1 MNIIKI
7 GAEQK
12 IKASLLLLLFTMAFS
27 SLSSSAELDS
37 DLDGM
42 PDSWENIYS
51 LNPFEM
57 DDRLDLDGDGWINLQ
72 EYRSGTDPSN
82 SNSIPSLL
90 TNTNAYTIAGST
102 LTQIDLDSG
111 NVTSIGPLNVSGDFE
126 ALAFSPTGEL
136 FALEDSSYYLYKI
149 DQFTGVA
156 TLVGDTG
163 ISSAYNPG
171 MTFDNAGRLW
181 LVGGNRPSYL
191 YELNPVTAHASLVGM
206 VGNWYGWSITHHN
219 GLLYMVDDNARNLY
233 SIDKDTAEPTLVGT
247 TGLSLSAQHGM
258 SSDGAS
264 IWFYAEANRKLYTLN
279 SLTGMAT
286 EVVATNVS
294 GSVECLAIAQVEDSD
309 GDGMADIFED
319 TYGFDKYNF
328 DDGLLDF
335 DGDGLLNMQEYY
347 ANSDPTEDDSDGDD
361 LLDREEYIEH
371 RTLLRNTDSDSDG
384 MPDGWEVINN
394 LNPLLNDASLDS
406 DGDGVS
412 NFEEYLADTSPNSS
426 NGFDQWYEGRGE
438 GEIVEIN
445 SSQGGGG
452 YSDIFLLF
460 ITMLLFFRRFK
471 KQVCM

>member
-7 GAEQK
+7 GVERK
-12 IKASLLLLLFTMAFS
+12 IKASLLLLLFAMVFS
-27 SLSSSAELDS
+27 SLSNSAELDS

-42 PDSWENIYS
+42 PDSWENTYS

-57 DDRLDLDGDGWINLQ
+57 DDRLDLDGDGWVNLQ
-72 EYRSGTDPSN
+72 EYRSDTDPSD

-111 NVTSIGPLNVSGDFE
+111 NATSIGTLNVSGDFE

-156 TLVGDTG
+156 TLIGDTG
-163 ISSAYNPG
+163 LSSAANPG

-191 YELNPVTAHASLVGM
+191 YELNPVTAYASLVGV
-206 VGNWYGWSITHHN
+206 VGNWYGWSVAHHN
-219 GLLYMVDDNARNLY
+219 GQLYMVDDNARNLY
-233 SIDKDTAEPTLVGT
+233 SIDLDTAEPTLVGA
-247 TGLSLSAQHGM
+247 TGLNLGAQHGM

-264 IWFYAEANRKLYTLN
+264 IWFYAEANRKLYTLD
-279 SLTGMAT
+279 SVTGMAT
-286 EVVATNVS
+286 EVVATNAS

-335 DGDGLLNMQEYY
+335 DGDGLLNMQEYF
-347 ANSDPTEDDSDGDD
+347 ANSDPTEEDSDGDD

-371 RTLLRNTDSDSDG
+371 RTLLRNVDSDSDG
-384 MPDGWEVINN
+384 MPDGWEVIHN

-412 NFEEYLADTSPNSS
+412 NLDEYLASTSPNSS
-426 NGFDQWYEGRGE
+426 SGFDQWSEGIGE

-452 YSDIFLLF
+452 YSGIFLLL
-460 ITMLLFFRRFK
+460 ITMLLFDRRLQK
-471 KQVCM
+471 KVKL